1 MSSSPATGRV
11 ATRRTRT
18 RAALLEAAE
27 RAFVRHGFN
36 GVTME
41 RLAEEAD
48 VSVGSIYG
56 HFSNKDGLYVAV
68 ATRAV
73 ELFGEYLQR
82 AYAASDSPLE
92 QVMTAGD
99 AYLRFHLEHPGLFR
113 FIAFDGVESRPSIA
127 NDAEDR
133 VLAERLAAVLDGF
146 RDRIGAAVACGEAGP
161 HVDPELTARFLFG
174 AWNGMVALT
183 LRHDALGLDDAGI
196 SACTMQARRVVVE
209 GLTAPAHRGD
219 DGRATARL
227 LDLPSAPPAT
237 G

>member
-1 MSSSPATGRV
+1 MSTAPTPGRV

-18 RAALLEAAE
+18 RVALLEAAE

-68 ATRAV
+68 AARAV
-73 ELFGEYLQR
+73 DLFAEYLDR
-82 AYAASDSPLE
+82 AYEASDSPLE

-113 FIAFDGVESRPSIA
+113 FIAFDGVESRPTIA
-127 NDAEDR
+127 TEAEDHAF
-133 VLAERLAAVLDGF
+133 AERIAAVLRGF
-146 RDRIGAAVACGEAGP
+146 RDRIAAAVDCGEAGP
-161 HVDPELTARFLFG
+161 HVDPELTARFLFA

-183 LRHDALGLDDAGI
+183 LRQDELGLDDDGI
-196 SACTMQARRVVVE
+196 TACTLQARRIVAE
-209 GLTAPAHRGD
+209 GLAAPGHRGP
-219 DGRATARL
+219 DGRAAVRL
-227 LDLPSAPPAT
+227 LDLPPRDAEA
-237 G
+237 